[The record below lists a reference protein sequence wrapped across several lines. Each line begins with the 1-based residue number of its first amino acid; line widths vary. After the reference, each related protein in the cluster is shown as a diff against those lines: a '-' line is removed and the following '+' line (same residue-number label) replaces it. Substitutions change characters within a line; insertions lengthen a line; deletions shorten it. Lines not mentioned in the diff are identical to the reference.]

1 MPSGIGCGQHWFGW
15 FCYRVKSRT
24 EPVVRCLFATRIQSL
39 TGLKMLGFI
48 INCFSGT
55 ANAKQFGAVQ
65 KEWFT
70 QKPRRNSQNTQI
82 ANYRFNNLCA
92 FCATC

>member
-1 MPSGIGCGQHWFGW
+1 VWAALICA
-15 FCYRVKSRT
+15 VLLSRQRRDGT
-24 EPVVRCLFATRIQSL
+24 
-39 TGLKMLGFI
+39 
-48 INCFSGT
+48 CFSGI

-70 QKPRRNSQNTQI
+70 QRTLRNSQNTQI
-82 ANYRFNNLCA
+82 ADYCLIKLCA